1 MKLVFNKKVVNNRKA
16 IEVSFDKKVLIFSLD
31 DNELTND
38 NIIEML
44 TLIAKEISAGNFD
57 YQKDVVGINKD
68 DLNEIKDLYE
78 FIFNLFKDFI
88 VRYIEESKTFE
99 ESLNQQDIIYRN
111 KINNSLE

>member
-1 MKLVFNKKVVNNRKA
+1 MKLVFNKKVVNNRNA

-88 VRYIEESKTFE
+88 TTYMDEMKTFDKE
-99 ESLNQQDIIYRN
+99 LNQQDTFYKN
-111 KINNSLE
+111 KINNAIE